1 MTPTKLDEQ
10 AINTIRFLSVD
21 AVQKANSGHP
31 GLPMGAAPIAYV
43 LWTRFLRHNPS
54 NPAWPDRDRFVLSAG
69 HGSMLL
75 YSLLHLTGYEL
86 PLSEIE
92 RFRQWGS
99 LTPGH
104 PESHLTKG
112 VEATTGPLGQG
123 IANAV
128 GMAIAEA
135 HLAARY
141 NQPGHEIINHHTY
154 ALLGDGDMME
164 GVQAEACSLAGHLRL
179 GKLIALYDSN
189 SISLAG
195 TTSVSFTEDVAGRF
209 AACGWHTE
217 SVADGNDLDALD
229 RALTSARQTTDRP
242 SLIVVRT
249 IIGYGAP
256 HKQGTFHA
264 HGSPLGPDEVKA
276 AKLNLGWPVDP
287 PFLIPDEVGA
297 HLRSAVGHGQKSE
310 DDWQQRLAAYQRAF
324 PELGAELGRRLSGSL
339 PARWSDGLPSF
350 AADPKG
356 VATRK
361 ASETIMQAL
370 AARLPEL
377 VGGSADL
384 DPSTFT
390 WLKEQGDFEPA
401 SLSRE
406 GAQGVVGGVWG
417 FAGRNLHFGVREHA
431 MGAVVNGMAYH
442 GGFIPYGSTFLTFSD
457 YMRPA
462 IRLSAVSRLGA
473 VWVFT
478 HDSIALGEDGPTH
491 QPVEQLA
498 ALRAIPDVLVIRPGD
513 ANETTWAWQVAVQ
526 NRHRPTVFALT
537 RQNVPTIDRSTY
549 APAEGLTRGAYVL
562 NPRAGGAGLPDII
575 LIATGS
581 ELQLIVDAESALA
594 AKGLAVRLVSM
605 PCWELFAEQPAE
617 YRESVLPSAVAARV
631 AVEAGRSLG
640 WERWVGSQG
649 ATITVDRY
657 GASAPGEVVMKN
669 LGFTAQHVAEVAEA
683 LVARLRRR

>member
-1 MTPTKLDEQ
+1 
-10 AINTIRFLSVD
+10 
-21 AVQKANSGHP
+21 
-31 GLPMGAAPIAYV
+31 
-43 LWTRFLRHNPS
+43 
-54 NPAWPDRDRFVLSAG
+54 
-69 HGSMLL
+69 
-75 YSLLHLTGYEL
+75 
-86 PLSEIE
+86 
-92 RFRQWGS
+92 
-99 LTPGH
+99 
-104 PESHLTKG
+104 
-112 VEATTGPLGQG
+112 
-123 IANAV
+123 
-128 GMAIAEA
+128 
-135 HLAARY
+135 
-141 NQPGHEIINHHTY
+141 
-154 ALLGDGDMME
+154 
-164 GVQAEACSLAGHLRL
+164 
-179 GKLIALYDSN
+179 
-189 SISLAG
+189 
-195 TTSVSFTEDVAGRF
+195 
-209 AACGWHTE
+209 
-217 SVADGNDLDALD
+217 
-229 RALTSARQTTDRP
+229 
-242 SLIVVRT
+242 
-249 IIGYGAP
+249 
-256 HKQGTFHA
+256 
-264 HGSPLGPDEVKA
+264 
-276 AKLNLGWPVDP
+276 
-287 PFLIPDEVGA
+287 
-297 HLRSAVGHGQKSE
+297 
-310 DDWQQRLAAYQRAF
+310 
-324 PELGAELGRRLSGSL
+324 
-339 PARWSDGLPSF
+339 
-350 AADPKG
+350 
-356 VATRK
+356 
-361 ASETIMQAL
+361 
-370 AARLPEL
+370 
-377 VGGSADL
+377 
-384 DPSTFT
+384 
-390 WLKEQGDFEPA
+390 
-401 SLSRE
+401 
-406 GAQGVVGGVWG
+406 VVGGVWG